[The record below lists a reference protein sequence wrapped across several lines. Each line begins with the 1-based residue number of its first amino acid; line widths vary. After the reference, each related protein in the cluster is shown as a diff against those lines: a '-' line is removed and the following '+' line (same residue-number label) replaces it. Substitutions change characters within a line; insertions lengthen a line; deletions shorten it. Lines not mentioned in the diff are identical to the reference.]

1 MPAVA
6 ALLQA
11 TPAEFAAMQRVLANT
26 APPSQQLLSSFSK
39 LF

>member
-26 APPSQQLLSSFSK
+26 APSATQLLSTFGIK
-39 LF
+39 L